1 MTDLQSANSQF
12 ANSNERN
19 KHATG
24 VNTDKPL
31 RFTFDG
37 RQYTGFEGDT
47 LASALLA
54 NGIKLVARSFK
65 YHRPRGVITS
75 GSEEP
80 NAIVELGTG
89 ARTEP
94 NTRATMILLFDGLV
108 ATSQNRWPNLKF
120 DVNNINNVF
129 SRFLVAGFYYKTFMW
144 PAKAWMF
151 YESIIRKAA
160 GLGTATREFDPDRY
174 DKFNDFCDVLVV
186 GAGPAG
192 LSSALTLAKQ
202 GKKVIIADEHPTP
215 GGMARY
221 DSDEQTKAWIS
232 QQWAELEAMDNVKVL
247 ASTTVFGAYDGGCFG
262 ALEHANQENDYSP
275 RLRYRRIYAN
285 SAVYATGAL
294 ERPIVFGNNDLP
306 GVMLAYA
313 LSAYVNYYGVVP
325 GRNIVIFTNND
336 SVYRLATDLLMLGCQ
351 VTVVDSRADNELSA
365 QLRDSGGQVY
375 NNAVVADA
383 KGRLQV
389 DKVSIHQQGINF
401 EQDCDILAM
410 SGGWTPTV
418 HLQSHLG
425 SKPIFDDELL
435 TINLTELK
443 TEKTITVGSAAGIW
457 DHEAC
462 IRSGEMAADGE
473 SAQAL
478 QSNSN
483 ATQAL
488 YYVPQSKGK
497 SLVDYQNDVALPD
510 IQLAEREGYRSV
522 EHVKRYTTL
531 GMATDQG
538 KTANINALAILAEA
552 RGCSMQQVGTTTF
565 RPPYTPVAM
574 GAYVGRS
581 VGQHFSPVRCTGIHH
596 WHETN
601 GAVMLDVGQWKR
613 PQYYPLNASE
623 TLRDAYVREMTH
635 VRTKVGMVDVTTL
648 GKICIQGVDAAEL
661 INRVY
666 LNRFDTLKVG
676 KVRYGVML
684 REDGFIYDDG
694 TTTRIAENEYMMT
707 TTTANAAGVLLFLE
721 RLTQVVWP
729 QLKVHVFSVTDQWA
743 GIALAGPNSRKV
755 LEQVVD
761 DADVSNDALPFMG
774 FIETTIGG
782 VLARVYRISFSGEL
796 AYEINVPAD
805 YGESVW
811 EYFMEKGSEF
821 ELKPYGTEAMGALRI
836 EKGHVVSAELDGRT
850 TVQDIGFGKML
861 ENCKKPIFIGQHYAR
876 REIFND
882 PERMQ
887 LVGLVSTDKAKAF
900 KNGSQILAD
909 ADITQTP
916 VDTLGHVT
924 SMTYSP
930 ERDEN
935 LALAYL
941 QGGLAKWE
949 GKTVY
954 AHFPLRDL
962 TVEAKV
968 ISPHFI
974 DPQGERLHG

>member
-1 MTDLQSANSQF
+1 MSKSVSANNN
-12 ANSNERN
+12 ARN
-19 KHATG
+19 KSASG
-24 VNTDKPL
+24 INTEKPL
-31 RFTFDG
+31 GFTFDG

-54 NGIKLVARSFK
+54 NGVKLVARSFK
-65 YHRPRGVITS
+65 YHRPRGVITA

-94 NTRATMILLFDGLV
+94 NTRATMIPLFEGLV
-108 ATSQNRWPNLKF
+108 ATSQNRWPSLKF
-120 DVNNINNVF
+120 DINNINNLF

-160 GLGTATREFDPDRY
+160 GLGTASRAFDPDRY
-174 DKFNDFCDVLVV
+174 EKFNAFCDVLVV

-192 LSSALTLAKQ
+192 LSSALALAKQ
-202 GKKVIIADEHPTP
+202 GKKVIIADEHTAP
-215 GGMARY
+215 GGMALY
-221 DSDEQTKAWIS
+221 ESNNDTGSWIADQLS
-232 QQWAELEAMDNVKVL
+232 QLEGLDNVKVL
-247 ASTTVFGAYDGGCFG
+247 PSTTVFGAYDGGCFG
-262 ALEHANQENDYSP
+262 ALEHARNKNDYSP
-275 RLRYRRIYAN
+275 RLRYHRIYAD

-313 LSAYVNYYGVVP
+313 LSAYVNYYGVIP
-325 GRNIVIFTNND
+325 GKNCVIFTNND
-336 SVYRLATDLLMLGCQ
+336 SVYRLATDLLNIGCQ
-351 VTVVDSRADNELSA
+351 VTVVDSRADHEFSS
-365 QLRDSGGQVY
+365 QLRDAGGLVY

-383 KGRLQV
+383 RGLLQV
-389 DKVSIHQQGINF
+389 ERVSIYQQGIRF
-401 EQDCDILAM
+401 DQDCDVLAM

-425 SKPIFDDELL
+425 SKPIFDDELV
-435 TINLTELK
+435 TINLTQLK
-443 TEKTITVGSAAGIW
+443 TDKTITVGSAAGIW
-457 DHEAC
+457 NHDDC
-462 IRSGEMAADGE
+462 IRSGEMAAEGE
-473 SAQAL
+473 SAQQL

-483 ATQAL
+483 ATEAL
-488 YYVPQSKGK
+488 YYVPQSKAK

-538 KTANINALAILAEA
+538 KTANVNALAILAEA

-581 VGQHFSPVRCTGIHH
+581 IGQHFSPVRCTAMHD
-596 WHETN
+596 WHQNN
-601 GAVMLDVGQWKR
+601 GAVMLNVGQWKR
-613 PQYYPLNASE
+613 PQYYPLNSSE
-623 TLRDAYVREMTH
+623 TLRDAYVREMAH
-635 VRTKVGMVDVTTL
+635 VRSKVGMVDVSTL
-648 GKICIQGVDAAEL
+648 GKICIQGVDAGEF
-661 INRVY
+661 INRIY

-684 REDGFIYDDG
+684 REDGFVFDDG
-694 TTTRIAENEYMMT
+694 TTTRIAQNEYMMT
-707 TTTANAAGVLLFLE
+707 TTTANAASVLLFLE

-729 QLKVHVFSVTDQWA
+729 ELKVHVFSVTDQWA
-743 GIALAGPNSRKV
+743 GIALAGPDSRKL

-761 DADVSNDALPFMG
+761 DTDVSNEALPFMG
-774 FIETTIGG
+774 FVETTIGG
-782 VLARVYRISFSGEL
+782 VRARLFRISFSGEL

-811 EYFMEKGSEF
+811 DYFLEKGSQF
-821 ELKPYGTEAMGALRI
+821 EVKPYGTESMGALRI
-836 EKGHVVSAELDGRT
+836 EKGHVVGAELDGRA

-876 REIFND
+876 RELFND
-882 PERMQ
+882 PDRMK
-887 LVGLVSTDKAKAF
+887 LVGLVSADKAQAF
-900 KNGSQILAD
+900 KNGSQILAQ
-909 ADITQTP
+909 AQITQTP

-930 ERDEN
+930 ELDQN
-935 LALAYL
+935 LALAFIR
-941 QGGLAKWE
+941 GGLAQWE
-949 GKTVY
+949 GETVY

-962 TVEAKV
+962 TVEARV
-968 ISPHFI
+968 VSPHFI
-974 DPQGERLHG
+974 DPEGERLHG

>member
-1 MTDLQSANSQF
+1 MTEPTTVNGAVR
-12 ANSNERN
+12 NE
-19 KHATG
+19 KASG
-24 VNTDKPL
+24 VNTQK
-31 RFTFDG
+31 RIKFTFDG

-54 NGIKLVARSFK
+54 NDVKLLARSFK
-65 YHRPRGVITS
+65 YHRPRGVITA

-80 NAIVELGTG
+80 NAIVELGEG
-89 ARTEP
+89 ACVEP
-94 NTRATMILLFDGLV
+94 NTRATMIRLSDGLV
-108 ATSQNRWPNLKF
+108 ANSQNRWPSLKF
-120 DVNNINNVF
+120 DISSINNLF

-151 YESIIRKAA
+151 YEKIIRKAA
-160 GLGTATREFDPDRY
+160 GLGTATRKFDPDRH
-174 DKFNDFCDVLVV
+174 DKLNQFCEVLVV

-192 LSSALTLAKQ
+192 LSSALALAAQ
-202 GKKVIIADEHPTP
+202 GKNVIIADEQPAP

-221 DSDEQTKAWIS
+221 QSHDKTRQWIEEKLS
-232 QQWAELEAMDNVKVL
+232 QLNALENVRIL
-247 ASTTVFGAYDGGCFG
+247 LSTTVFGAYDGGCYG
-262 ALEHANQENDYSP
+262 ALEHAKQENDYSP
-275 RLRYRRIYAN
+275 RLRYHRIYAEE
-285 SAVYATGAL
+285 AVFATGAL

-313 LSAYVNYYGVVP
+313 LRAYVNYYGVIP
-325 GRNIVIFTNND
+325 GKNIVIFTNNN
-336 SVYRLATDLLMLGCQ
+336 SVYDLAADLLDLGCR
-351 VTVVDSRADNELSA
+351 VTVIDSRADSEPA
-365 QLRDSGGQVY
+365 GKIRDSGGLVY

-383 KGRLQV
+383 KGWQQIE
-389 DKVSIHQQGINF
+389 KVSVYQKGLRF
-401 EQDCDILAM
+401 DQDCDILAM

-425 SKPIFDDELL
+425 SRPIFNDELL

-443 TEKTITVGSAAGIW
+443 TETTITVGSAAGIW
-457 DHEAC
+457 DHGDC
-462 IRSGEMAADGE
+462 IRSGEMAAEGE
-473 SAQAL
+473 TAQSL

-483 ATQAL
+483 ATEAL
-488 YYVPQSKGK
+488 YYVSQSRNK

-510 IQLAEREGYRSV
+510 IWLAEREGYRSV

-538 KTANINALAILAEA
+538 KTANLNALAILAQA

-574 GAYVGRS
+574 GAYAGRS
-581 VGQHFSPVRCTGIHH
+581 VGLHFSPVRRTAIHH
-596 WHETN
+596 WHERN

-613 PQYYPLNASE
+613 PQYYPLNESE
-623 TLRDAYVREMTH
+623 RLRDAYVREMTH
-635 VRTKVGMVDVTTL
+635 VRSKVGMVDVTTL
-648 GKICIQGVDAAEL
+648 GKISIQGTDAGEFV
-661 INRVY
+661 NRVY
-666 LNRFDTLKVG
+666 LNRFDTLKIG

-684 REDGFIYDDG
+684 REDGFVFDDG

-707 TTTANAAGVLLFLE
+707 TTTANAASVLLFLE
-721 RLTQVVWP
+721 RLNQVVWP
-729 QLKVHVFSVTDQWA
+729 ELKVHVFSVTDQWA

-774 FIETTIGG
+774 FLETTICG
-782 VLARVYRISFSGEL
+782 VQARIFRISFSGEV

-805 YGESVW
+805 YGESLW
-811 EYFMEKGSEF
+811 AYLLEKGSNF
-821 ELKPYGTEAMGALRI
+821 ELKPYGTESMGALRI
-836 EKGHVVSAELDGRT
+836 EKGHVVGAELDGRT

-861 ENCKKPIFIGQHYAR
+861 ENCKKPIFIGQYYSR
-876 REIFND
+876 RRLFND

-887 LVGLVSTDKAKAF
+887 LVGLVSTDKTMSF
-900 KNGSQILAD
+900 KNGSQILAEPE
-909 ADITQTP
+909 ITDTP
-916 VDTLGHVT
+916 VDSLGYVT

-935 LALAYL
+935 IALAFIS
-941 QGGLAKWE
+941 GGLSRWE
-949 GKTVY
+949 DKIVY
-954 AHFPLRDL
+954 AHFPLFKL

-968 ISPHFI
+968 VSPHFI
-974 DPQGERLHG
+974 DPQGERLRG